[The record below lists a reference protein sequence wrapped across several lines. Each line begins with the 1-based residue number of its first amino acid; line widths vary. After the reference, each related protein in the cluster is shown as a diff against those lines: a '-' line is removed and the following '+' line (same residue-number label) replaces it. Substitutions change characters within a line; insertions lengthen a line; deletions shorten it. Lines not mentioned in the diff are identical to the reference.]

1 MIHHDI
7 LIVGSGVMG
16 VALADSL
23 NSKDFSIGIV
33 ESNSHASFS
42 KRHLSINQK
51 LKFFKKLGVWEK
63 ISPNAFPYEKI
74 KVWEQEGSGYIEF
87 DANEARLNP
96 LGHIVSEGIFKKTY
110 WKV

>member
-23 NSKDFSIGIV
+23 NPKDFSIGIV

-51 LKFFKKLGVWEK
+51 SLSFLKKLGVWEK

-96 LGHIVSEGIFKKTY
+96 LGLSLIHI
-110 WKV
+110 